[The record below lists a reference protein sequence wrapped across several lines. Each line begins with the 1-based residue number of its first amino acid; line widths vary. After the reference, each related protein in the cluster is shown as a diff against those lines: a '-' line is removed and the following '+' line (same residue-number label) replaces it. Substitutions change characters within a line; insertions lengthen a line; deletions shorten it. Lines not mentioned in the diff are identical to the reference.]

1 MPHQRKTRT
10 KTIDAAPTRHL
21 RKYRQVRLE
30 VAAEAARIIATES
43 QSNFHVAKRKAAER
57 VGVSQ
62 RAALPSNLEVQDA
75 LQNYQRLYGG
85 QQHATNLE
93 RLRKVAANA
102 MRMLQD
108 FSPRLVGPVLDG
120 TAGRHSRVSLHLFC
134 DGPEHLI
141 LYFLELGTP
150 FSQEQ
155 RQIRWHDG
163 NYRIVPVLVIEQSG
177 VKVELAVF
185 SPIDLRQAP
194 PSPID
199 GRPQHRAGLIEL
211 ECLLDP
217 QSAEAGNVFLETQ
230 I

>member
-1 MPHQRKTRT
+1 MSHQRKTRT
-10 KTIDAAPTRHL
+10 KTTDSMPTRHI
-21 RKYRQVRLE
+21 RKYTQARLE
-30 VAAEAARIIATES
+30 IAAEAARIIATEG
-43 QSNFHVAKRKAAER
+43 QTNFHIAKRKAAER

-62 RAALPSNLEVQDA
+62 RAALPSNVEVQDA

-85 QQHATNLE
+85 KQHTLNLE
-93 RLRKVAANA
+93 RLRLVAADA
-102 MRMLQD
+102 MRMLKD

-134 DGPEHLI
+134 DGPENLV
-141 LYFLELGTP
+141 LYFLELGIP

-163 NYRIVPVLVIEQSG
+163 NYRMVPVLVIEQSG

-199 GRPQHRAGLIEL
+199 GRPQHRASLIEVQ
-211 ECLLDP
+211 CLLTP
-217 QSAEAGNVFLETQ
+217 QSAEAGRSF
-230 I
+230 